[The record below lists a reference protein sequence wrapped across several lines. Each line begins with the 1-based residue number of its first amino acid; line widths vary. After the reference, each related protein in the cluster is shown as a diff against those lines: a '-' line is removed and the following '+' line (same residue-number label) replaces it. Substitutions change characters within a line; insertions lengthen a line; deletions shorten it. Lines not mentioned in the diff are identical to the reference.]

1 MRKFAYIVLFI
12 IIMFALP
19 ACSMKKAV
27 SGMSL
32 KLQKVH
38 VTHIDRFGF
47 DAMLYMEVNNPNWF
61 GMTVSDVRYQA
72 FVDGQELAK
81 GYSDKEL
88 VIPANGSAVAELP
101 LEVSYNGVKDKMYD
115 ILKGRLGYR
124 VTGEV
129 GFKTW
134 LGRYAVKFDTEKKP
148 TNGKED
154 EPSREGGGEAM

>member
-1 MRKFAYIVLFI
+1 MRRSAYLALIVLI
-12 IIMFALP
+12 LLAAP

-38 VTHIDRFGF
+38 VMHVDQFGF
-47 DAMLYMEVNNPNWF
+47 DATLYMQVNNPNWF

-72 FVDGQELAK
+72 YVDGRELAK
-81 GYSDKEL
+81 GYSDKEV
-88 VIPANGSAVAELP
+88 VIPAEGSAVAELP
-101 LEVSYNGVKDKMYD
+101 LEVSYLDVKDKMYE
-115 ILKGRLGYR
+115 ILKGSLSYR

-134 LGRYAVKFDTEKKP
+134 LGRYAVTFDSEKKP
-148 TNGKED
+148 EKGAEAKPAGSD
-154 EPSREGGGEAM
+154 GGGGG